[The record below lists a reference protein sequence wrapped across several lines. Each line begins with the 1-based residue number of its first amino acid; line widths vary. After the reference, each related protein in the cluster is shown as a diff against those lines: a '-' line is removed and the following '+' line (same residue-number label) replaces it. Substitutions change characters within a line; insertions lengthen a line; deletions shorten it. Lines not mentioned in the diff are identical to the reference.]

1 MGVMVAFWF
10 VVPPPMGGMAGV
22 VDAGVADKELA
33 DEELAA

>member
-10 VVPPPMGGMAGV
+10 VVPPPTGGMVAAGE
-22 VDAGVADKELA
+22 GLA